1 VLLAAAGGAAAQ
13 DGPDPHVPAIVEVL
27 APARLAVG
35 AQGGIRLSYRARHAN
50 VVAVVRAIEDV
61 GGAPLAWSTS
71 EREFSVV
78 SRAFGFEAG
87 ELTIPVS
94 FTTPGRKR
102 VTLMLV
108 TDGRER
114 SEPVTVEIEAI
125 P

>member
-1 VLLAAAGGAAAQ
+1 V
-13 DGPDPHVPAIVEVL
+13 DVV

-35 AQGGIRLSYRARHAN
+35 APGEIRLAYRARHAN

-78 SRAFGFEAG
+78 ARAFGFEAG
-87 ELTIPVS
+87 EVTIPVS
-94 FTTPGRKR
+94 FTTPGTKR
-102 VTLMLV
+102 VTLTLV

-114 SEPVTVEIEAI
+114 SEPAMVEIEAV